1 MEENKSAQYTFGP
14 EEKQILAI
22 LDSFEQELQARLQEN
37 NGEVENIKYY
47 EKFKMGD
54 IDFNNIFITT
64 EKDAEGNFTF
74 HVYSGSSS
82 NEILAVDKDGKV
94 SSIIP
99 ELEAYLSNIN
109 LEEVIAENEKE
120 PGRLKGIS
128 EKMTPEE
135 VKEMLEGKEKKV
147 DEEEQETDEQQED
160 KGETTEE
167 KIKKD
172 LEEQG
177 EDLEISNYRKIKDKN
192 VAERMPQV
200 FGNSEE
206 NGIAY
211 SNKLNRFV
219 MLTNVNGKFKIND
232 NVEPAQTAWKTIISI
247 DENGESIEKRVPHA
261 LMETSND
268 KQEIAITYGPY
279 GEIDIE
285 TVEVLPC
292 DERIARGVRMQGED
306 ATQEESYQIRN
317 EFETEGTEYSHE
329 LAHQVN
335 EVENAQRDSGQVDM
349 NITEEDYIPNTQK
362 TWGELVDETGESL
375 VKLVERYNR
384 EMQKPD
390 AESKKV
396 VEIIEADYG
405 AISRE
410 HKH

>member
-135 VKEMLEGKEKKV
+135 VKEMLEGKEKIV

-200 FGNSEE
+200 FGNLEE

-219 MLTNVNGKFKIND
+219 MLTKVNGKFKIND

-390 AESKKV
+390 AEPKKV

>member
-1 MEENKSAQYTFGP
+1 MEEKKSAQYTFGP

-135 VKEMLEGKEKKV
+135 VKEMLEGKEKIV

-219 MLTNVNGKFKIND
+219 MLTKVNGKFKIND

-390 AESKKV
+390 AEPKKV

>member
-135 VKEMLEGKEKKV
+135 VKEMLEGKEKIV
-147 DEEEQETDEQQED
+147 DEEERETDEQQED

-211 SNKLNRFV
+211 SNKLNRFI
-219 MLTNVNGKFKIND
+219 MLTKVNGKFKIND

-390 AESKKV
+390 AEPKKV
-396 VEIIEADYG
+396 VETIEADYG
-405 AISRE
+405 AISHE
-410 HKH
+410 HTH

>member
-120 PGRLKGIS
+120 PGRLKGTS

-135 VKEMLEGKEKKV
+135 VKEMLKGKEKI
-147 DEEEQETDEQQED
+147 ENNEEQETDEQQE
-160 KGETTEE
+160 GEQKEE
-167 KIKKD
+167 QIKKD
-172 LEEQG
+172 FEEQG

-192 VAERMPQV
+192 IAERMPQV
-200 FGNSEE
+200 FENSEE
-206 NGIAY
+206 DGIAY

-219 MLTNVNGKFKIND
+219 MLTKVNGKFKLND

-261 LMETSND
+261 IMETSND
-268 KQEIAITYGPY
+268 KQEIAITYGTY

-306 ATQEESYQIRN
+306 ASQEESYKIRN
-317 EFETEGTEYSHE
+317 EFETEGTEYSHD

-335 EVENAQRDSGQVDM
+335 KVEDAQRDNGQVDM
-349 NITEEDYIPNTQK
+349 DITENDYIPGTEK

-375 VKLVERYNR
+375 VKLVERYNK
-384 EMQKPD
+384 EMQKSD
-390 AESKKV
+390 AEPKKV
-396 VEIIEADYG
+396 IETIEADYG
-405 AISRE
+405 AISHE
-410 HKH
+410 HTH

>member
-1 MEENKSAQYTFGP
+1 MEENKSAPYTIGP

-22 LDSFEQELQARLQEN
+22 FDSFEQELQARIQEN

-135 VKEMLEGKEKKV
+135 VKEMLEGKEKIV

-390 AESKKV
+390 AEPKKV
-396 VEIIEADYG
+396 VETIEADYG
-405 AISRE
+405 AISHE
-410 HKH
+410 HTH

>member
-22 LDSFEQELQARLQEN
+22 LDSFEQELQERLQEN

-47 EKFKMGD
+47 EKFKMGN

-64 EKDAEGNFTF
+64 EKDAEGNFSF

-135 VKEMLEGKEKKV
+135 VKEMLEGKEKIV

-219 MLTNVNGKFKIND
+219 MLTKVNGKFKIND

-268 KQEIAITYGPY
+268 KQEIAITYGTY

-306 ATQEESYQIRN
+306 ASQEESYKIRN
-317 EFETEGTEYSHE
+317 EFETEGTEYSHD

-335 EVENAQRDSGQVDM
+335 KVEDAQRDNGQVDM
-349 NITEEDYIPNTQK
+349 DITENDYIPGTEK

-384 EMQKPD
+384 EMQKSD
-390 AESKKV
+390 AEPKKV
-396 VEIIEADYG
+396 IETIEADYG
-405 AISRE
+405 AISHE
-410 HKH
+410 HTH

>member
-22 LDSFEQELQARLQEN
+22 LDSFEQELQARLQGN
-37 NGEVENIKYY
+37 NGEVESIKYY
-47 EKFKMGD
+47 GKFKMGD

-135 VKEMLEGKEKKV
+135 VKEMLEGKEKIV

-219 MLTNVNGKFKIND
+219 MLTKVNGKFKIND

-292 DERIARGVRMQGED
+292 DERIARGVRMQGEN
-306 ATQEESYQIRN
+306 AIQEESYQIRN

>member
-14 EEKQILAI
+14 EEKEILAI
-22 LDSFEQELQARLQEN
+22 LDSFEKELQGRLKEN

-74 HVYSGSSS
+74 HVYSGNSS
-82 NEILAVDKDGKV
+82 NEILTVDKDGKV

-99 ELEAYLSNIN
+99 ELEAYLSNID

-120 PGRLKGIS
+120 PGRLKGSS

-135 VKEMLEGKEKKV
+135 VKEMLEGKVVDGEETKK
-147 DEEEQETDEQQED
+147 DEQQEQD
-160 KGETTEE
+160 EGKQKEE
-167 KIKKD
+167 QIEEN

-192 VAERMPQV
+192 IAERMPQV

-211 SNKLNRFV
+211 SNKLNRFI
-219 MLTNVNGKFKIND
+219 MLTKINGKFKINE

-306 ATQEESYQIRN
+306 STQEESYQIRN
-317 EFETEGTEYSHE
+317 EFETEGTEYSHD
-329 LAHQVN
+329 LAHKVN
-335 EVENAQRDSGQVDM
+335 EVEDAQKDDGQVDM
-349 NITEEDYIPNTQK
+349 NITEDDHIPGTEK
-362 TWGELVDETGESL
+362 TWGELVYETGESL

-390 AESKKV
+390 AEPKKV
-396 VEIIEADYG
+396 VETIEADYG
-405 AISRE
+405 AISHE
-410 HKH
+410 HTH

>member
-135 VKEMLEGKEKKV
+135 VKEMLEGKEKIV

>member
-54 IDFNNIFITT
+54 IDFNNIFINK

-135 VKEMLEGKEKKV
+135 VKEMLEGKEKIV

-219 MLTNVNGKFKIND
+219 MLTKVNGKFKIND

-317 EFETEGTEYSHE
+317 EYSHE

>member
-120 PGRLKGIS
+120 QGRLKGIS

-135 VKEMLEGKEKKV
+135 VKEMLEGKEKIV

-200 FGNSEE
+200 FGNLEE

-219 MLTNVNGKFKIND
+219 MLTKVNGKFKIND

-390 AESKKV
+390 AEPKKV

>member
-135 VKEMLEGKEKKV
+135 VKEMLEGKEKIV
-147 DEEEQETDEQQED
+147 DEEERETDEQQED

-200 FGNSEE
+200 FGNLEE

-219 MLTNVNGKFKIND
+219 MLTKVNGKFKIND

>member
-135 VKEMLEGKEKKV
+135 VKEMLEGKEKIV
-147 DEEEQETDEQQED
+147 DEEERETDEQQED

>member
-120 PGRLKGIS
+120 PGRLKGTS

-135 VKEMLEGKEKKV
+135 VKEMLEGKEKIV

-390 AESKKV
+390 AEPKKV
-396 VEIIEADYG
+396 VETIEADYG
-405 AISRE
+405 AISHE
-410 HKH
+410 HTH

>member
-135 VKEMLEGKEKKV
+135 VKEIIEGKVVDGEETKK
-147 DEEEQETDEQQED
+147 DNQQEQEEGKQKEEQI
-160 KGETTEE
+160 EE
-167 KIKKD
+167 N

-192 VAERMPQV
+192 IAERMPQV

-390 AESKKV
+390 AEPKKV

>member
-22 LDSFEQELQARLQEN
+22 LDSFEQELQARLQGN
-37 NGEVENIKYY
+37 NGEVESIKYY
-47 EKFKMGD
+47 GKFKMGD

-135 VKEMLEGKEKKV
+135 VKEMLEGKEKIV

-219 MLTNVNGKFKIND
+219 MLTKVNGKFKIND

>member
-22 LDSFEQELQARLQEN
+22 LDSFEQELQERLQEN

-47 EKFKMGD
+47 EKFKMGN

-64 EKDAEGNFTF
+64 EKDAEGNFSF

-82 NEILAVDKDGKV
+82 NEILTVDKDGKV

-120 PGRLKGIS
+120 PGRLKGVS
-128 EKMTPEE
+128 ERMTPEE
-135 VKEMLEGKEKKV
+135 VKEMLKGKEKI
-147 DEEEQETDEQQED
+147 ENGEEQETDEQQE
-160 KGETTEE
+160 GEQKEE
-167 KIKKD
+167 QIKKD

-177 EDLEISNYRKIKDKN
+177 EDLEISNYRKIKDEN
-192 VAERMPQV
+192 IANRMPQV

-206 NGIAY
+206 DGIAY

-219 MLTNVNGKFKIND
+219 MLTKVNGKFKLND

-261 LMETSND
+261 IMETSND
-268 KQEIAITYGPY
+268 KQEIAITYGTY

-306 ATQEESYQIRN
+306 ASQEESYKIRN
-317 EFETEGTEYSHE
+317 EFETEGTEYSHD

-335 EVENAQRDSGQVDM
+335 KVEDAQRDNGQVDM
-349 NITEEDYIPNTQK
+349 DITENDYIPGTEK

-384 EMQKPD
+384 EMQKSD
-390 AESKKV
+390 AEPKKV
-396 VEIIEADYG
+396 IETIEADYG
-405 AISRE
+405 AISHE
-410 HKH
+410 HTH

>member
-128 EKMTPEE
+128 EKMTSEE
-135 VKEMLEGKEKKV
+135 VKEMLEGKEKIV

-211 SNKLNRFV
+211 SNKLNRFI
-219 MLTNVNGKFKIND
+219 MLTKVNGKFKIND

-390 AESKKV
+390 AEPKKV

-405 AISRE
+405 AISHE
-410 HKH
+410 HIH

>member
-1 MEENKSAQYTFGP
+1 
-14 EEKQILAI
+14 
-22 LDSFEQELQARLQEN
+22 
-37 NGEVENIKYY
+37 
-47 EKFKMGD
+47 
-54 IDFNNIFITT
+54 
-64 EKDAEGNFTF
+64 
-74 HVYSGSSS
+74 
-82 NEILAVDKDGKV
+82 
-94 SSIIP
+94 
-99 ELEAYLSNIN
+99 
-109 LEEVIAENEKE
+109 
-120 PGRLKGIS
+120 
-128 EKMTPEE
+128 
-135 VKEMLEGKEKKV
+135 MLEGKEKIV
-147 DEEEQETDEQQED
+147 DEEERETDEQQED

-200 FGNSEE
+200 FGNLEE

-219 MLTNVNGKFKIND
+219 MLTKVNGKFKIND

>member
-135 VKEMLEGKEKKV
+135 VK
-147 DEEEQETDEQQED
+147 
-160 KGETTEE
+160 
-167 KIKKD
+167 
-172 LEEQG
+172 
-177 EDLEISNYRKIKDKN
+177 
-192 VAERMPQV
+192 
-200 FGNSEE
+200 
-206 NGIAY
+206 
-211 SNKLNRFV
+211 
-219 MLTNVNGKFKIND
+219 
-232 NVEPAQTAWKTIISI
+232 
-247 DENGESIEKRVPHA
+247 
-261 LMETSND
+261 
-268 KQEIAITYGPY
+268 
-279 GEIDIE
+279 
-285 TVEVLPC
+285 
-292 DERIARGVRMQGED
+292 
-306 ATQEESYQIRN
+306 
-317 EFETEGTEYSHE
+317 
-329 LAHQVN
+329 
-335 EVENAQRDSGQVDM
+335 
-349 NITEEDYIPNTQK
+349 
-362 TWGELVDETGESL
+362 
-375 VKLVERYNR
+375 
-384 EMQKPD
+384 
-390 AESKKV
+390 
-396 VEIIEADYG
+396 
-405 AISRE
+405 
-410 HKH
+410 

>member
-99 ELEAYLSNIN
+99 ELEAYLSNID

-120 PGRLKGIS
+120 PGRLKGSS

-135 VKEMLEGKEKKV
+135 VKEIIEGKVVDGEETKKDNQQEQ
-147 DEEEQETDEQQED
+147 DEGKQKEEQI
-160 KGETTEE
+160 EE
-167 KIKKD
+167 N

-192 VAERMPQV
+192 IAERMPQV
-200 FGNSEE
+200 FENSEE
-206 NGIAY
+206 DGIAY

-219 MLTNVNGKFKIND
+219 MLTKVNGKFKLND

-261 LMETSND
+261 IMETSND
-268 KQEIAITYGPY
+268 KQEIAITYGTY

-390 AESKKV
+390 AEPKKV

>member
-120 PGRLKGIS
+120 PRRLKGIS

-135 VKEMLEGKEKKV
+135 VKEMLEGKEKIV

-219 MLTNVNGKFKIND
+219 MLTKVNGKFKIND

>member
-135 VKEMLEGKEKKV
+135 VKEMLEGKEKIV

-200 FGNSEE
+200 FGNLEE

>member
-128 EKMTPEE
+128 EKMTSEE
-135 VKEMLEGKEKKV
+135 VKEMLEGKEKIV

-384 EMQKPD
+384 EMQKSD
-390 AESKKV
+390 AEPKKV
-396 VEIIEADYG
+396 IETIEADYG
-405 AISRE
+405 AISHE
-410 HKH
+410 HTH

>member
-22 LDSFEQELQARLQEN
+22 LDSFEQELQERLQEN

-47 EKFKMGD
+47 EKFKMGN

-64 EKDAEGNFTF
+64 EKDAEGNFSF

-120 PGRLKGIS
+120 PGRLKGTS

-135 VKEMLEGKEKKV
+135 VKEMLKGKEKI
-147 DEEEQETDEQQED
+147 ENNEEQETDEQQEG
-160 KGETTEE
+160 KQKEE
-167 KIKKD
+167 QIEEN

-192 VAERMPQV
+192 IAERMPQV

-211 SNKLNRFV
+211 SNKLNRFI
-219 MLTNVNGKFKIND
+219 MLTKVNGKFKIND

-390 AESKKV
+390 AEPKKV
-396 VEIIEADYG
+396 VETIEADYG
-405 AISRE
+405 AISHE
-410 HKH
+410 HTH

>member
-135 VKEMLEGKEKKV
+135 VKEMLEGKEKIV

-200 FGNSEE
+200 FGNLEE

-219 MLTNVNGKFKIND
+219 MLTKVNGKFKIND

-390 AESKKV
+390 AEPKKV
-396 VEIIEADYG
+396 VETIEADYG
-405 AISRE
+405 AISHE
-410 HKH
+410 HTH

>member
-82 NEILAVDKDGKV
+82 NEILAVDKDGKI

-135 VKEMLEGKEKKV
+135 VKEMLEGKEKIV

-219 MLTNVNGKFKIND
+219 MLTKVNGKFKIND

>member
-120 PGRLKGIS
+120 PGRLKGTS

-135 VKEMLEGKEKKV
+135 VKEMLEGKEKIV

-390 AESKKV
+390 AEPKKV

>member
-1 MEENKSAQYTFGP
+1 
-14 EEKQILAI
+14 
-22 LDSFEQELQARLQEN
+22 
-37 NGEVENIKYY
+37 
-47 EKFKMGD
+47 
-54 IDFNNIFITT
+54 
-64 EKDAEGNFTF
+64 
-74 HVYSGSSS
+74 
-82 NEILAVDKDGKV
+82 
-94 SSIIP
+94 
-99 ELEAYLSNIN
+99 
-109 LEEVIAENEKE
+109 
-120 PGRLKGIS
+120 
-128 EKMTPEE
+128 
-135 VKEMLEGKEKKV
+135 
-147 DEEEQETDEQQED
+147 
-160 KGETTEE
+160 
-167 KIKKD
+167 
-172 LEEQG
+172 
-177 EDLEISNYRKIKDKN
+177 
-192 VAERMPQV
+192 
-200 FGNSEE
+200 
-206 NGIAY
+206 
-211 SNKLNRFV
+211 
-219 MLTNVNGKFKIND
+219 MLTKVNGKFKIND

-390 AESKKV
+390 AEPKKV
-396 VEIIEADYG
+396 VETIEADYG
-405 AISRE
+405 AISHE
-410 HKH
+410 HTH

>member
-22 LDSFEQELQARLQEN
+22 LDSFEQELQERLQEN

-47 EKFKMGD
+47 EKFKMGN

-64 EKDAEGNFTF
+64 EKDAEGNFSF

-120 PGRLKGIS
+120 PGRLKGTS

-135 VKEMLEGKEKKV
+135 LREMLEGKEKI
-147 DEEEQETDEQQED
+147 ENSEEQEIDEQQE
-160 KGETTEE
+160 GEQEE
-167 KIKKD
+167 QIKQD

-177 EDLEISNYRKIKDKN
+177 EELEISNYRKIKDKN
-192 VAERMPQV
+192 IANRMPQV
-200 FGNSEE
+200 FENSEE
-206 NGIAY
+206 DGIAY

-219 MLTNVNGKFKIND
+219 MLTKVNGKFKLND

-261 LMETSND
+261 IMETSND
-268 KQEIAITYGPY
+268 KQEIAITYGTY

-306 ATQEESYQIRN
+306 ASQEESYKIRN
-317 EFETEGTEYSHE
+317 EFETEGTEYSHD

-335 EVENAQRDSGQVDM
+335 KVEDAQRDNGQVDM
-349 NITEEDYIPNTQK
+349 DITENDYIPGTEK

-384 EMQKPD
+384 EMQKSD
-390 AESKKV
+390 AEPKKV
-396 VEIIEADYG
+396 IETIEADYG
-405 AISRE
+405 AISHE
-410 HKH
+410 HTH

>member
-135 VKEMLEGKEKKV
+135 VKEMLEGKEKIV

-200 FGNSEE
+200 FGNLEE

-219 MLTNVNGKFKIND
+219 MLTKVNGKFKIND

>member
-47 EKFKMGD
+47 GKFKMGN

-99 ELEAYLSNIN
+99 ELKAYLSNIN

-120 PGRLKGIS
+120 PGRLKGTS

-135 VKEMLEGKEKKV
+135 LREMLEGKEKI
-147 DEEEQETDEQQED
+147 ENSEEQEIDEQQE
-160 KGETTEE
+160 GEQEE
-167 KIKKD
+167 QIKQD

-177 EDLEISNYRKIKDKN
+177 EELEISNYRKIKDKN
-192 VAERMPQV
+192 IANRMPQV
-200 FGNSEE
+200 FENSEE
-206 NGIAY
+206 DGIAY

-219 MLTNVNGKFKIND
+219 MLTKVNGKFKIND

-390 AESKKV
+390 AEPKKV

>member
-1 MEENKSAQYTFGP
+1 MEEKKSAQYTFGP

-135 VKEMLEGKEKKV
+135 VKEMLEGKEKIV

-390 AESKKV
+390 AEPKKV

>member
-64 EKDAEGNFTF
+64 EKDAEGNFSF

-135 VKEMLEGKEKKV
+135 VKEMLEGKEKIV

-211 SNKLNRFV
+211 SNKLNRFI
-219 MLTNVNGKFKIND
+219 MLTKVNGKFKIND

-349 NITEEDYIPNTQK
+349 NITEDDYIPGTEK
-362 TWGELVDETGESL
+362 TWGELVYETGESL

-390 AESKKV
+390 AEPKKV
-396 VEIIEADYG
+396 VETIEADYG
-405 AISRE
+405 AISHE
-410 HKH
+410 HTH

>member
-135 VKEMLEGKEKKV
+135 VKEIIEGKVVDGEETKK
-147 DEEEQETDEQQED
+147 DNQQEQEEGKQKEEQI
-160 KGETTEE
+160 EE
-167 KIKKD
+167 N

-192 VAERMPQV
+192 IAERMPQV

-211 SNKLNRFV
+211 SNKLNRFI
-219 MLTNVNGKFKIND
+219 MLTKVNGKFKIND

-390 AESKKV
+390 AEPKKV

>member
-22 LDSFEQELQARLQEN
+22 LDSFEQELQERLQEN

-47 EKFKMGD
+47 EKFKMGN

-64 EKDAEGNFTF
+64 EKDAEGNFSF

-99 ELEAYLSNIN
+99 ELEAYLSNID

-120 PGRLKGIS
+120 PGRLKGSS

-135 VKEMLEGKEKKV
+135 VKEIIEGKVVDGEETKKDNQQEQ
-147 DEEEQETDEQQED
+147 DEGKQKEEQI
-160 KGETTEE
+160 EE
-167 KIKKD
+167 N

-192 VAERMPQV
+192 IAERMPQV

-211 SNKLNRFV
+211 SNKLNRFI
-219 MLTNVNGKFKIND
+219 MLTKINGKFKIND

-390 AESKKV
+390 AEPKKV

>member
-135 VKEMLEGKEKKV
+135 VKEMLEGKEKIV

-219 MLTNVNGKFKIND
+219 MLTKVNGKFKIND

>member
-135 VKEMLEGKEKKV
+135 VKEMLEGKEKIV

-390 AESKKV
+390 AEPKKV
-396 VEIIEADYG
+396 VETIEADYG
-405 AISRE
+405 AISHE
-410 HKH
+410 HTH

>member
-1 MEENKSAQYTFGP
+1 
-14 EEKQILAI
+14 
-22 LDSFEQELQARLQEN
+22 
-37 NGEVENIKYY
+37 
-47 EKFKMGD
+47 
-54 IDFNNIFITT
+54 
-64 EKDAEGNFTF
+64 
-74 HVYSGSSS
+74 
-82 NEILAVDKDGKV
+82 
-94 SSIIP
+94 
-99 ELEAYLSNIN
+99 
-109 LEEVIAENEKE
+109 
-120 PGRLKGIS
+120 
-128 EKMTPEE
+128 
-135 VKEMLEGKEKKV
+135 MLEGKEKIV
-147 DEEEQETDEQQED
+147 DEEERETDEQQED

-200 FGNSEE
+200 FGNLEE

-219 MLTNVNGKFKIND
+219 MLTKVNGKFKIND

-390 AESKKV
+390 AEPKKV

>member
-22 LDSFEQELQARLQEN
+22 LDSFEQELQARLQGN

-47 EKFKMGD
+47 GKFKMGD

-135 VKEMLEGKEKKV
+135 VKEMLEGKEKIV

-177 EDLEISNYRKIKDKN
+177 EDLKISNYRKIKDKN

-219 MLTNVNGKFKIND
+219 MLTKVNGKFKIND